1 MKAKFL
7 KNVFHSLCVN
17 AVLLTKKKKKNEI
30 IPAESTRTHTLIFS
44 KTINWLTALF
54 YLRKSDMAQ
63 YFWKDFYTR
72 SLNLIWSLK
81 QCEDRSPLLIVT
93 IS

>member
-1 MKAKFL
+1 MF
-7 KNVFHSLCVN
+7 FIHCVLMQFY
-17 AVLLTKKKKKNEI
+17 LLKKKKKNEI

-44 KTINWLTALF
+44 KTINWLTALFF